1 MKILRVTQQQYDD
14 FAVDGLVSST
24 IVDNDLVVLGQR
36 FPLDDPDLAD
46 GIIQLEVEPPTLR
59 VLMGATHR
67 DAVRWCDERGIRRN
81 EIGRTV
87 FPSSGEPDQLRGRR
101 GPAEII
107 YGDFTGSHRNFAQW
121 HRMVTLLNS
130 ATTTERNPE

>member
-1 MKILRVTQQQYDD
+1 MKILHVTQQQYDD

-24 IVDNDLVVLGQR
+24 IVGNELVVLGQH
-36 FPLDDPDLAD
+36 FPLDDPELAD
-46 GIIQLEVEPPTLR
+46 GMIQLEVVPPTLR

-67 DAVRWCDERGIRRN
+67 DAVEWCREHGIRRS

-107 YGDFTGSHRNFAQW
+107 YGDFTGSYRNFTEW
-121 HRMVTLLNS
+121 HRMVTLLN
-130 ATTTERNPE
+130 ATHTERNPE